1 MSQALETWQGANR
14 PVSLLEGLSISAGRQ
29 ATTHGVN
36 VNNTAYQKVT
46 SAGQKPHRQ
55 DRGAGLGNVRA
66 EGRSERILR
75 KQRLSED
82 LGVSV
87 ENQGPTGRARADT
100 GAGPVPVA
108 GQSAGGGRAR
118 DEFGGSL
125 MSSLV
130 TSLLGLGLD
139 QRGRTTSGSG
149 AHTPIR
155 TS

>member
-1 MSQALETWQGANR
+1 MAGGEPPRVSPGRSFHFSGKTGDGPRCKGEQHSVPEGDECWAETTPPG
-14 PVSLLEGLSISAGRQ
+14 P
-29 ATTHGVN
+29 
-36 VNNTAYQKVT
+36 
-46 SAGQKPHRQ
+46 
-55 DRGAGLGNVRA
+55 GAGLGNVRA

-87 ENQGPTGRARADT
+87 ENQGPTGQARADT

-125 MSSLV
+125 TGSLV

-149 AHTPIR
+149 AHTSIR